1 MLKTLRKIGGF
12 GLAVAMLLGLQTLGH
27 DAKAQTKE
35 ISVMDFGGAFGAAM
49 REAMYRPY
57 TKQTGIAV
65 NQQEYNGEV
74 AKIKAMVDTGNAPLE
89 AIDMD
94 GPSLKEACDA
104 GVLEKLDYS
113 KIGPKEQWMAGTAL
127 ECGVGTI
134 LYSFVISYDANK
146 LKNGPNGI
154 QDFFDLKQ
162 FPGKRGFWKKASSTL
177 EFALLA
183 DEVDAKDVYKVL
195 ATKAGQDRAFKKLD
209 TIKKNIVWWEA
220 GAQPAQLLASGEVDM
235 TIAWNGRIAAANKEG
250 RNFKIVWKD
259 QLLDREF
266 WAIPKNSRNLAGAYD
281 FVKFAVSDKVLA
293 DLTNYIPYGP
303 ARKTALAL
311 VPADLRKQLPTDPDN
326 MKASLLINTEFWGNY
341 GDELRNR
348 FNTWLAQ

>member
-1 MLKTLRKIGGF
+1 MSKLLKLMGG
-12 GLAVAMLLGLQTLGH
+12 VALVLGLGLGPQM
-27 DAKAQTKE
+27 AASSAYAQSKE
-35 ISVMDFGGAFGAAM
+35 ISVIDFGGAFGAAM
-49 REAMYRPY
+49 REAMYKPY
-57 TKQTGIAV
+57 TAATGIAV

-89 AIDMD
+89 AVDIDA
-94 GPSLKEACDA
+94 PSLKEGCDA

-113 KIGPKEQWMAGTAL
+113 KIGPREQWMPGTAL

-134 LYSFVISYDANK
+134 LYSFVIAYDGDK
-146 LKNGPNGI
+146 LSKGPAGI
-154 QDFFDLKQ
+154 KDFFDVKK
-162 FPGKRGFWKKASSTL
+162 FPGKRGLWKKPTSTL

-183 DEVDAKDVYKVL
+183 DGVPAKDVYKML

-209 TIKKNIVWWEA
+209 TIKSNIVWWEA
-220 GAQPAQLLASGEVDM
+220 GAQPPQLLASGEVNM

-250 RNFKIVWKD
+250 KNFKIVWKD

-266 WAIPKNSRNLAGAYD
+266 WAIPKNSRNPQGAYD

-293 DLTNYIPYGP
+293 DITNYIPYGP
-303 ARKTALAL
+303 ARKTALSL
-311 VPADLRKQLPTDPDN
+311 VPASIRSQLPTDLVN
-326 MKASLLINTEFWGNY
+326 MKASLLINSDFWGDH

-348 FNTWLAQ
+348 FNGWLAQ